1 MVHSEVTVA
10 WDAKPSDVEWELT
23 CNDGGDPIGGGASYA
38 ATHALPLGASCT
50 LKMVDRF
57 GDGWQGA
64 HWSAPAWIG
73 NVSHSLGTYLQGGQ
87 YPHGGG
93 LETVSFTVALLPPSP
108 PPMPLSPPPPPL
120 VPPEPPRP
128 PFAPPVTARSFY
140 LGVGTCWD
148 GNGDPKFA
156 TQAWDPTF
164 QSCRDTVEECAQLCE
179 ATPECACFAYATPAS
194 LTTDDWEGC
203 VTVGRGRCQLAI
215 GSAVATQGSGKEGYR
230 AYRVAP
236 APRPPPSAPSPP
248 RPPPWPPLQ
257 PPAPPLPPS
266 PPMAPPP
273 PTAPP
278 AQPTAARFGCGY
290 PGPHRAEPS
299 STDAL
304 ERAVDDSG
312 VTCIRLAP
320 VVYALLSKLFV
331 RGGRTL
337 AIVAD
342 DGQATLDGGGSV
354 GPMLS
359 SLQGAD
365 VVLTNLRLRNGNGTH
380 CCGGA
385 IYNEG
390 TMTMQAC
397 AFDGNNVDGQARIG
411 GAAYN
416 FLGTMEMHACTFDGN
431 HAVEGGAAFNDR
443 GTMKMQA
450 CTFVGNRAQYGGA
463 VANYKGTVEMHACTF
478 DGNRAEHC
486 AGAVG
491 ENQGTTEMHACTF
504 NGNRA
509 GQCGGAVSNWWGTVE
524 MHACVFDGNR
534 AETDGGAVY
543 NYQGTM
549 MEMQACAFDRNHAK
563 QHGGAVYNYHST
575 MAVHGCNFTNCSAEV
590 LLLPRSAIRL
600 RRHPSPLA
608 ELLSPCV
615 CTAKGRRNV
624 PTRASWCRSCDDHSH
639 QHAREEPGWR
649 GEPGSRPSA
658 AL

>member
-1 MVHSEVTVA
+1 MVHSEVSVA
-10 WDAKPSDVEWELT
+10 LDLWPSEVEWELT
-23 CNDGGDPIGGGASYA
+23 CDGLDAPVKGGSPYA
-38 ATHALPLGASCT
+38 ATHALPLGASCA
-50 LKMVDRF
+50 LKMVDLY

-64 HWSAPAWIG
+64 YWSAPAWTG
-73 NVSHSLGTYLQGGQ
+73 NESYSLGTYLQWCQDGTSLFDCEMHWPYGGV
-87 YPHGGG
+87 
-93 LETVSFTVALLPPSP
+93 LETASFTVALQPPSP
-108 PPMPLSPPPPPL
+108 PPPPG
-120 VPPEPPRP
+120 EPPAP
-128 PFAPPVTARSFY
+128 PSAPPVTARSIY
-140 LGVGTCWD
+140 LGVGYCRDNDVWLAEEHVT
-148 GNGDPKFA
+148 
-156 TQAWDPTF
+156 
-164 QSCRDTVEECAQLCE
+164 SCLDTVEECAPRCE

-431 HAVEGGAAFNDR
+431 HAVEGGAAFNDG

-450 CTFVGNRAQYGGA
+450 CTFDGNRAQYGAA
-463 VANYKGTVEMHACTF
+463 VQNYKGTVEMHACTF

-590 LLLPRSAIRL
+590 LLLPRSAISL
-600 RRHPSPLA
+600 RRHPPPRA